1 MAKQAIQLSGKDIPF
16 KEVTVSIKGDLILT
30 SLKCPKGVLTRRKI
44 CVYYLLYFISTVSIC
59 STRRESA
66 METEQDKTLDALQ
79 IAIQMEI
86 DGKEYYLKASQE
98 SSNELGKKLLKS
110 LDMEE
115 DTHRQKFEEI
125 YDAIQN
131 TRKWPATDFKP
142 DGGKRLRTL
151 FARAIEEMGSNT
163 KAPATELDAIQ
174 TAMDLENKTY
184 DFYKSRGGRATYDT
198 ERDFYETLAAEE
210 RGHYLVLFDY
220 YEYLKD
226 PAGWF
231 VAEEH
236 PSLDGG

>member
-1 MAKQAIQLSGKDIPF
+1 
-16 KEVTVSIKGDLILT
+16 
-30 SLKCPKGVLTRRKI
+30 
-44 CVYYLLYFISTVSIC
+44 
-59 STRRESA
+59 
-66 METEQDKTLDALQ
+66 METEQNKTLKALQ
-79 IAIQMEI
+79 IAIRMEI

-110 LDMEE
+110 LASEE

-125 YDAIQN
+125 YSAM
-131 TRKWPATDFKP
+131 RSKKAWPATDFQP
-142 DGGKRLRTL
+142 DGGKRLRTI
-151 FARAIEEMGSNT
+151 FARATEGMSSNI

-184 DFYKSRGGRATYDT
+184 DFYKSQGGSATYNA
-198 ERDFYETLAAEE
+198 ERGFYETLAAEE
-210 RGHYLVLFDY
+210 REHHLILLDY

-231 VAEEH
+231 VRKEH